1 METIAYNF
9 HDENDT
15 VFKNF
20 KLTAGNYKIKI
31 IFNYTNLTPFGV
43 FWCLLVSADV
53 RKR

>member
-20 KLTAGNYKIKI
+20 KLTAGNYKFF
-31 IFNYTNLTPFGV
+31 IFNNRYYFEFG
-43 FWCLLVSADV
+43 SAISNDMMV
-53 RKR
+53 KRLK

>member
-20 KLTAGNYKIKI
+20 KLTAGNY
-31 IFNYTNLTPFGV
+31 T
-43 FWCLLVSADV
+43 
-53 RKR
+53 